1 MAFNRVV
8 LPSAAGQAG
17 RKFAE
22 FLGIEEGDEL
32 DLIDMQ
38 AILYDRLYRLGAVRN
53 LDGSRAHRRRARERQ
68 ADKRRRAEA
77 RRARTQAR
85 QATRRRTRQGA

>member
-32 DLIDMQ
+32 DLTDMQ

-85 QATRRRTRQGA
+85 QTRRRARQGA